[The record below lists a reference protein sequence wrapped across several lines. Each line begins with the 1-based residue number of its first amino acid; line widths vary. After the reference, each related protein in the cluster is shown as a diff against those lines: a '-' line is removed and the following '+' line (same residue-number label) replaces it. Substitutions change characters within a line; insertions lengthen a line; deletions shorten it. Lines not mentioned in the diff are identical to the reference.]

1 MQWDGPDSP
10 HGDEAASLHSPFGT
24 AREVDEAVPT
34 AGADVTGSRQATE
47 HAGTT
52 FENLASASRTGETCV
67 LPIGVQG
74 SLTKG
79 ARELLRNRLRCG
91 TSGRSIAAS

>member
-1 MQWDGPDSP
+1 MGWAGQPSWRRGRVAAQPVR
-10 HGDEAASLHSPFGT
+10 HG

-79 ARELLRNRLRCG
+79 VRELLRNRLRCG